1 MAQDNLRLESWIRV
15 KMIWLYLHLPPYLF
29 PPLPCLTCLSTIF
42 QPEVLAPEASEL
54 ILILGALYFLF
65 SLSGNFTLR
74 SSWLHS
80 HVSWEATSSKKP
92 LLTMLFKIT
101 SRGVPV
107 VAQWLENP
115 TRNHEVA
122 VQSLP
127 LLSGLTIWR
136 CRELW
141 CRLQTRLRSRV
152 AVALA

>member
-1 MAQDNLRLESWIRV
+1 MAQDDLRLQSWIRV

-42 QPEVLAPEASEL
+42 QPEVLGPEASEL

-101 SRGVPV
+101 SSKFKPQFKSSLPYFINLFVN
-107 VAQWLENP
+107 LYLLF
-115 TRNHEVA
+115 TLLL
-122 VQSLP
+122 SLP
-127 LLSGLTIWR
+127 LRIWTPWNLGHCLSCPLCQFCT
-136 CRELW
+136 
-141 CRLQTRLRSRV
+141 
-152 AVALA
+152 